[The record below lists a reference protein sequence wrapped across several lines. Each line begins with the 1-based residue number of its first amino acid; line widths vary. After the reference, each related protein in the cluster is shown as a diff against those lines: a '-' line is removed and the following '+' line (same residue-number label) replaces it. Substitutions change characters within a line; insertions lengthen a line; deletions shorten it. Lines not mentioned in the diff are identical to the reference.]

1 MDTGNQIQNPLD
13 SQLRQPLSQF
23 DEHRNNQPIIS
34 FEALAFLIGTC
45 VSLLQIVQ
53 SLDDSEER
61 KTGIFLVGCSICGLG
76 LTIVG
81 RVIFGIEIKRMDS
94 DKFYAKVEFFV
105 VVGAL
110 LALMFAVPII
120 CTGID
125 KNIGSAVWGIG
136 ILLMMPIAF
145 AYLGAFKNN
154 QDQLQKN

>member
-1 MDTGNQIQNPLD
+1 MDTGNQIQNPSD
-13 SQLRQPLSQF
+13 SQLRQPLTQF
-23 DEHRNNQPIIS
+23 DEHRKNQPIIS

-53 SLDDSEER
+53 ALDDSDER
-61 KTGIFLVGCSICGLG
+61 KVGIFLVGCSICGLG

-81 RVIFGIEIKRMDS
+81 RVSFGIEIKRMDS
-94 DKFYAKVEFFV
+94 DKFYAKVEYFV

-125 KNIGSAVWGIG
+125 ADIGKAVWGIG
-136 ILLMMPIAF
+136 IVLMLPIAF
-145 AYLGAFKNN
+145 AYMGAFENNKDRLLKN
-154 QDQLQKN
+154 